1 MTTDKRKT
9 LLLGALLLAAAF
21 ALKWW
26 YRTATVEQ
34 LGFVLTPVTTL
45 IGLLSGSPGTFV
57 PGQGHLFPEFGILID
72 RSCSG
77 VNFLI
82 ITMAAFTFLWLRRV
96 DGGCGR
102 PFFVGFVVIGSW
114 VLTVLANTG
123 RILLMIHI
131 QKFGIHPGPTVH
143 EALGAFFFLAS
154 LLLTSILFDRLLP
167 RHHPSRTAG

>member
-1 MTTDKRKT
+1 MPTDKRKT
-9 LLLGALLLAAAF
+9 LVLGVLLLAAAF

-34 LGFVLTPVTTL
+34 MGFVLTPVTTL
-45 IGLLSGSPGTFV
+45 ISLLSGSPSTFV
-57 PGQGHLFPEFGILID
+57 AGQGHLFPELGVLID

-102 PFFVGFVVIGSW
+102 PFFVGFVIIGSW
-114 VLTVLANTG
+114 VLTVMANTG

-131 QKFGIHPGPTVH
+131 QQFGFHLGPTVH

-154 LLLTSILFDRLLP
+154 LLLASIAFDRLLP
-167 RHHPSRTAG
+167 RHPTPRMAG

>member
-1 MTTDKRKT
+1 MSTDKRKT
-9 LLLGALLLAAAF
+9 IVLGMLLLAAAF

-45 IGLLSGSPGTFV
+45 ISLLTGVTSTFV
-57 PGQGHLFPEFGILID
+57 PGQGHLFPELGIVID

-77 VNFLI
+77 INFLI
-82 ITMAAFTFLWLRRV
+82 ITTASFTFLWLRRT
-96 DGGCGR
+96 DGGCSR
-102 PFFVGFVVIGSW
+102 TMLATVVVIAAW

-123 RILLMIHI
+123 RILFMVHLEE
-131 QKFGIHPGPTVH
+131 FGFHFGPTVH

-154 LLLTSILFDRLLP
+154 LLLASLAFDRLLP
-167 RHHPSRTAG
+167 RHHHAHTT